1 MDKCSK
7 YEFKSFKFSSHKKLI
22 NFVYPNSRVLD
33 VGCSKGYIARE
44 LKKKGCSITGIDIN
58 KEDLRE
64 AKKYCDRTILGDIT
78 KKDIKEKFDVIIL
91 GDIIEHV
98 VQPLDLLKKLR
109 KNLDKGG
116 YILISTPNIVNIYPR
131 LKIFLGSF
139 DYEDIGFFDRTHL
152 RFFTLKT
159 FKKMVADSGYSIV
172 SLEFTPIPIYLGF
185 PNISKTL
192 LKPFYYLL
200 NIAANIY
207 PRLFAYQFVAKIK

>member
-1 MDKCSK
+1 MSKYSK
-7 YEFKSFKFSSHKKLI
+7 YEFKSFKFSSHEKLI
-22 NFVYPNSRVLD
+22 NFVPPNSQVLD

-44 LKKKGCSITGIDIN
+44 IKKKGCSVVGIDLN
-58 KEDLRE
+58 NEDLNE
-64 AKKYCDRTILGDIT
+64 AKKHCDRTILGDVT

-98 VQPLDLLKKLR
+98 SQPADLLKKLHG
-109 KNLDKGG
+109 NLNKGG
-116 YILISTPNIVNIYPR
+116 HILISTPNIVNIYPR

-159 FKKMVADSGYSIV
+159 FKKMIADSGYSIV
-172 SLEFTPIPIYLGF
+172 SLEFTPIPIYLGL

-200 NIAANIY
+200 NIAANVY